1 MAYENP
7 DNDEEFSEFLTGCV
21 NGFIHYTTLNIA
33 PRLNTLAVLSW
44 TPSSRLV
51 EQCRRH
57 KLNTIVGIVVH

>member
-1 MAYENP
+1 MTTILEAIL
-7 DNDEEFSEFLTGCV
+7 SVFLSVGEWISSV
-21 NGFIHYTTLNIA
+21 NIA